1 MGNHESAEKDVKRNK
16 QEKKRAALVRRRLVA
31 GRLSGWLAGE
41 LVWYGGL
48 RFLVQMQFNRQ
59 LWMPTILQGITETV
73 HEQGQVTDRHLGDLC
88 NLFIKYLICRKGLQW
103 MLKMQSRLSG
113 HRWTHTSSLSHKNTH
128 VTEHTLLVR
137 MRKQKTSR
145 KQLYRVA

>member
-1 MGNHESAEKDVKRNK
+1 MLREINRR
-16 QEKKRAALVRRRLVA
+16 KRAALVRRRLVV

-73 HEQGQVTDRHLGDLC
+73 HEQGQVTDRHLGDLYD
-88 NLFIKYLICRKGLQW
+88 LFIKYLICRKALQW
-103 MLKMQSRLSG
+103 MLKNAIPSV
-113 HRWTHTSSLSHKNTH
+113 WPP
-128 VTEHTLLVR
+128 
-137 MRKQKTSR
+137 
-145 KQLYRVA
+145 